1 MTTAT
6 QQVNIP
12 TWKEVIG
19 NALLVEYELKFDVN
33 FSQRKHI
40 YFIALTC
47 ACVLVKFSAQVDKK
61 HIELKF
67 AIFRFMVSLLL
78 SSCSSYHPQILLPF
92 LEIITFCFQDFFPPP
107 SHIFVA

>member
-33 FSQRKHI
+33 FSQRKQI
-40 YFIALTC
+40 FIFIAFPC
-47 ACVLVKFSAQVDKK
+47 ACVFVESSVRVDKK

-67 AIFRFMVSLLL
+67 AIFRFMMSLLFCL
-78 SSCSSYHPQILLPF
+78 PTPF
-92 LEIITFCFQDFFPPP
+92 LEIITFR
-107 SHIFVA
+107 S

>member
-12 TWKEVIG
+12 TWKEIIG

-40 YFIALTC
+40 NFIILCLC
-47 ACVLVKFSAQVDKK
+47 AWCDKNYL
-61 HIELKF
+61 HSRSSR
-67 AIFRFMVSLLL
+67 IFF
-78 SSCSSYHPQILLPF
+78 
-92 LEIITFCFQDFFPPP
+92 FC
-107 SHIFVA
+107 